1 MLLVFILVCW
11 VGVSL
16 LLAAL
21 WAWAGYRRSQLE
33 AAWERIDRR
42 EQVEGNSPRA
52 A

>member
-1 MLLVFILVCW
+1 MLLVFVLVCW
-11 VGVSL
+11 VGASL

-21 WAWAGYRRSQLE
+21 WAWVGYRRHELE

-42 EQVEGNSPRA
+42 EQVEGETIKA